1 MGQDNMKMT
10 LREAADS
17 VGRNKSTVFRAIQDG
32 KLRAERSDNGLIFIN
47 SQDLLTTFPQED
59 PENRIQIAR
68 RGRPIGSRK
77 KQPDG
82 RIPEPPQI
90 AIMGQEII
98 RLEITNNNLKNEIE
112 ILKNRFGADTLRVHD
127 ITLERERLLSRITL
141 LERTLDETR
150 SDSSS
155 KDGRIYELK
164 SEKDK
169 YLLRIEKLETAL
181 SEMAINTK
189 EPAKKSLIEKLFA

>member
-1 MGQDNMKMT
+1 MT
-10 LREAADS
+10 LREASVS

-32 KLRAERSDNGLIFIN
+32 KLKAERSDNGLIFID
-47 SQDLLTTFPQED
+47 SQDLLAVFP
-59 PENRIQIAR
+59 PECPDNRLQIAR

-82 RIPEPPQI
+82 TVPEPSQI
-90 AIMGQEII
+90 AIMGQEIM
-98 RLEITNNNLKNEIE
+98 RLEILNNTYKNELDV
-112 ILKNRFGADTLRVHD
+112 LKNRFGADTLRVQD

-141 LERTLDETR
+141 LERTLDEVR
-150 SDSSS
+150 SESAS

-169 YLLRIEKLETAL
+169 YLSRIEKLETTL
-181 SEMAINTK
+181 SEMAMNTK
-189 EPAKKSLIEKLFA
+189 EPAKKSLIEKIFA